1 MRPRSPTNGEKRSG
15 LQMMKLVIPAGDTRL
30 APEPFDWSGV
40 IVNHWR
46 VTSMPSIGKGGRA
59 MYSCVSRCGV
69 RSPFRRDALASGATA
84 TCEGCRV
91 YAVAPPAARVT
102 EEQHLPAH
110 SKLWESIAVVDIN
123 NKLGSKTAQLAW
135 SRHGLPL
142 LMRTIDGTGLG
153 RDFGWKLCV
162 HNCRES
168 PAPRAGVVRIVNVIE
183 QQRKLAIVIK
193 PAEGGLV
200 FEANLTTGR
209 TDRPFTIVQA
219 AFKAACEKTEAI
231 VVAPTNGKSH
241 PAAAPA
247 PTPQETAKPEE
258 PAKPADA
265 TFGGVSLDALL
276 ALRSNLDT
284 VISVGRDMQ
293 TTAELKREISAV
305 VDERRKVVTPLQELA
320 DDAVRVATRE
330 ANELSAAQ
338 SLATEL
344 QNKLAAAVADCD
356 RLSRAASMSA
366 EVRDRALAEL
376 RPALE
381 QLREAEQQLAEA
393 EKMETDRVKALGK
406 ADDMVA
412 LFAALKKMGV

>member
-1 MRPRSPTNGEKRSG
+1 
-15 LQMMKLVIPAGDTRL
+15 MMKLVVPAGDTRL
-30 APEPFDWSGV
+30 PPEPFDWSGV

-59 MYSCVSRCGV
+59 TYSCVSRCGV
-69 RSPFRRDALASGATA
+69 RSPFRRDELSKGATA
-84 TCEGCRV
+84 TCEGCRL

-162 HNCRES
+162 HNCHES
-168 PAPRAGVVRIVNVIE
+168 QAPRTGLVRIVNVIE

-200 FEANLTTGR
+200 FEANLSTGR
-209 TDRPFTIVQA
+209 SDRPFATVQA
-219 AFKAACEKTEAI
+219 AFKSACEKTESI
-231 VVAPTNGKSH
+231 MVAPTNGKH
-241 PAAAPA
+241 HPPAAIPVATPA
-247 PTPQETAKPEE
+247 PEE
-258 PAKPADA
+258 PAKPDASAKPSDA

-293 TTAELKREISAV
+293 TTAELKREFLAAV
-305 VDERRKVVTPLQELA
+305 TAKREIVAPLQSRADAAAAVAHREAGELGA
-320 DDAVRVATRE
+320 AHAE
-330 ANELSAAQ
+330 ANELSNR
-338 SLATEL
+338 LRD
-344 QNKLAAAVADCD
+344 AVERRD
-356 RLSRAASMSA
+356 RLVQQVETSNAI
-366 EVRDRALAEL
+366 RDRAMAEL
-376 RPALE
+376 MPAME
-381 QLREAEQQLAEA
+381 ELREAERQLAEA
-393 EKMETDRVKALGK
+393 EKMEADRVKALGK